1 MGSSL
6 SANRRA
12 ARGGARRFTL
22 RGRPRNAPCPALQR
36 ADAIGERALG
46 SSRPRRRG
54 WRRAVGP
61 AGGRRCRAGLE
72 DRSDRRLR
80 ALERGGEPRDLDR
93 NVVDALAQHGVLF
106 AFVGDR
112 VLNVALE
119 AGELALQPVALLV
132 RALELA
138 LDQAFLGG
146 QCLGCRPI
154 GLRFGRSR
162 DELTLELADA
172 VAELLD
178 PAALFAE
185 VLVQRGGLAGLPAET
200 IAPGGDLTLVALDLV
215 VQDFGL
221 RAQGGEF
228 DTLAFGAHR
237 AVVELGGELGK
248 LLLRARQRVRGPL
261 LRARLVGKRRLEGAQ
276 VLGQVPFPRF
286 ERQHRRGLLAEL
298 EFEAAD

>member
-46 SSRPRRRG
+46 SSRSRRRG
-54 WRRAVGP
+54 WSRAVGP
-61 AGGRRCRAGLE
+61 AGRRRRRAGLE
-72 DRSDRRLR
+72 DRSDRRIR
-80 ALERGGEPRDLDR
+80 ALERGGEPRDLGR

-106 AFVGDR
+106 AFVGGR
-112 VLNVALE
+112 VLNVAFD
-119 AGELALQPVALLV
+119 AGGLALQPVALLV

-146 QCLGCRPI
+146 QRLGCRPI

-172 VAELLD
+172 VAELID
-178 PAALFAE
+178 PAALLAE
-185 VLVQRGGLAGLPAET
+185 VLVQRGGLGGLLAKT
-200 IAPGGDLTLVALDLV
+200 IAQVRDLLLVALDLV

-221 RAQGGEF
+221 RAQGGEL
-228 DTLAFGAHR
+228 DALAFGAHR
-237 AVVELGGELGK
+237 AVMELGGELGE
-248 LLLRARQRVRGPL
+248 LRLRVRQRVLRPL
-261 LRARLVGKRRLEGAQ
+261 LRVRLVGKRRFKPAQ
-276 VLGQVPFPRF
+276 VLGQLLFPRF
-286 ERQHRRGLLAEL
+286 
-298 EFEAAD
+298 